1 MFDKRF
7 YLEVFEL
14 HFSFFWCLNTE
25 FRELLL
31 EHPHW
36 WSHIFY
42 LLATQKATLSI
53 LTSYF
58 ITLPTSM
65 VLYFLAFHL
74 NILFII
80 IIIIFNS
87 SSVLHLFLSQQS
99 QAT

>member
-1 MFDKRF
+1 
-7 YLEVFEL
+7 
-14 HFSFFWCLNTE
+14 
-25 FRELLL
+25 
-31 EHPHW
+31 
-36 WSHIFY
+36 
-42 LLATQKATLSI
+42 
-53 LTSYF
+53 
-58 ITLPTSM
+58 M